1 MPEINLC
8 NEAGRDA
15 AVSMESVM
23 LPLRVRWVD
32 EKGRQARN
40 IRILKST
47 LNQDIDALKKS
58 ADGIGNVAQSIID
71 ADPDVDLEIAGSF
84 LNMTSRVYIN
94 TEAEIVHRVNQFEV
108 VKNPDGSERERRVL
122 ERTQQNVTSEMPL
135 RWSGVY
141 LKRSDVVRKFVFGNK
156 LQLTHING
164 LTYDFLFAMAKEL
177 ESKDSMLLVGGGAKS
192 NEPLILR
199 RGSVPYRGFLEGR
212 TKGDSYLLLLHLS
225 NLELKVPDD
234 GEEEKES
241 A

>member
-1 MPEINLC
+1 MPELNLC

-23 LPLRVRWVD
+23 MPLRVRWVD

-40 IRILKST
+40 VRILKST
-47 LNQDIDALKKS
+47 LEQDVDALKKT
-58 ADGIGNVAQSIID
+58 ADGIDKVAQSIID
-71 ADPDVDLEIAGSF
+71 SDPDVDLEVAGSF
-84 LNMTSRVYIN
+84 LTMTSRVYIN

-108 VKNPDGSERERRVL
+108 IKNPDGSERERRVL

-141 LKRSDVVRKFVFGNK
+141 LKRTDVIRKFVFGNK

-164 LTYDFLFAMAKEL
+164 LTYDFLFAMAKDL
-177 ESKDSMLLVGGGAKS
+177 ESRDSMLLVGGGAKS

-212 TKGDSYLLLLHLS
+212 TDGDSYLLLLHLS
-225 NLELKVPDD
+225 NLELKVPDEAED
-234 GEEEKES
+234 EKDS

>member
-23 LPLRVRWVD
+23 MPLRVRWVD
-32 EKGRQARN
+32 DKGRQARN

-47 LNQDIDALKKS
+47 LDQDINSLKKS
-58 ADGIGNVAQSIID
+58 AEGIDKVAQTIID
-71 ADPDVDLEIAGSF
+71 GDPDVNMEVAGSF
-84 LNMTSRVYIN
+84 LNLTSRVYIN
-94 TEAEIVHRVNQFEV
+94 TENEIVHRVNQFEV
-108 VKNPDGSERERRVL
+108 IKNPDGSERERRVL

-141 LKRSDVVRKFVFGNK
+141 LKREEAVRKFIFVNK

-164 LTYDFLFAMAKEL
+164 LTYDFLYAMAKDL
-177 ESKDSMLLVGGGAKS
+177 ESRDSMLLVGGGAKS

-212 TKGDSYLLLLHLS
+212 TQGDSYLLLLHLS

-234 GEEEKES
+234 KEEEKES